1 MSIRFSEEELRDQ
14 ARATVGVWGIRPDKG
29 DFVVSASLVRNDAT
43 LLVAGD
49 NGIGKR
55 TPFEEY
61 RKQSRGGKGVITM
74 KTGDKTGLV
83 VGALTV
89 TDSDEI
95 MLITSGG
102 QMVRTRV
109 GEIRETSRNTMG
121 VKLMGLPEGE
131 KLQRIAPVISQKDDE
146 AVEG

>member
-1 MSIRFSEEELRDQ
+1 
-14 ARATVGVWGIRPDKG
+14 
-29 DFVVSASLVRNDAT
+29 
-43 LLVAGD
+43 
-49 NGIGKR
+49 
-55 TPFEEY
+55 
-61 RKQSRGGKGVITM
+61 M

-89 TDSDEI
+89 TEDDEL

-109 GEIRETSRNTMG
+109 GEIREPCRSTRG

-131 KLQRIAPVISQKDDE
+131 KLQRIAPVISQKDE
-146 AVEG
+146 EVAE